1 MKFRAYFSLPLC
13 LSTLTFAALLIFPA
27 EASAGARAGL
37 SVCAAVIIPSLLP
50 FIVLSGLLMELGFS
64 QGITR
69 LLTPITRRLFGVSGQ
84 AGAAFF
90 LGLAGGYPLGAI
102 TAAEM
107 YSDGYLEKKE
117 AEHLLGFCD
126 NSGPAFIVAV
136 AGSAI
141 FGSRALGFFLYF
153 IHVLTAIFTGII
165 LRGKGVA
172 GNASPLANP
181 TPPSF
186 SEVFSVSVRRAAMA
200 AVSISGFVVFFSV
213 ITALLNASQL
223 LPEFCGQ
230 LAYHLELELHF
241 IHSLVSGLIE
251 LGSGIAS
258 MTGLSLNAQN
268 SALAAFIIGWG
279 GLSVQAQG
287 AAVIKESGLSAA
299 KHLSGKLL
307 HGVLSALLTY
317 ILFPLFF

>member
-1 MKFRAYFSLPLC
+1 MKSRAYSSLPLC
-13 LSTLTFAALLIFPA
+13 LSMLTFAALLIFPA

-50 FIVLSGLLMELGFS
+50 FIVLSSLLMELGLPRGMA
-64 QGITR
+64 Q
-69 LLTPITRRLFGVSGQ
+69 LLAPVTQRLFGVSGQ
-84 AGAAFF
+84 AGAVFF

-107 YSDGYLEKKE
+107 YADGYLEKKE
-117 AEHLLGFCD
+117 AERLLGFCD

-141 FGSRALGFFLYF
+141 FGSHTLGFFLYF
-153 IHVLTAIFTGII
+153 IHVFAAVSTGVV
-165 LRGKGVA
+165 LRGKATSV
-172 GNASPLANP
+172 NSFSLENS

-186 SEVFSVSVRRAAMA
+186 SQAFSVSVQKAAMA

-213 ITALLNASQL
+213 IMSLLNASQL

-230 LAYHLELELHF
+230 LAYHLGLELHF
-241 IHSLVSGLIE
+241 THSLVGGIFE
-251 LGSGIAS
+251 LGSGITS
-258 MTGLSLNAQN
+258 MAGLSLNAQN

-279 GLSVQAQG
+279 GLSIQAQG